1 MTSREE
7 PAEPSEG
14 TAFPPRLMTAADAAH
29 YMGLAEGTVRRMMA
43 AGRLPI
49 VKIGRA
55 ARIDRIKLDTLIDGG
70 VIETGD

>member
-7 PAEPSEG
+7 QAEPSGG
-14 TAFPPRLMTAADAAH
+14 TPFPPRLMTAADAAH

-55 ARIDRIKLDTLIDGG
+55 ARIDRIKLDKLLDGG